1 MKKRFLS
8 LILPSLILLATGSL
22 YGQTNSEI
30 VIETRTIAD
39 LSVVIYLPPG
49 YDKTKSYK
57 VLYCNDGQTIFG
69 TGGLNIDAIADEL
82 ISKKMIDPLIIV
94 GIKSDRDRTSNYV
107 PYNDEGAREDFGNYT
122 PSADKYTKKIINK
135 LIPYIEKNYAAGPY
149 RGIAGYSFGGL
160 QATWAALQHPAV
172 FKFSA
177 GLSPSYWVHD
187 FKIFTEAAKAQKE
200 QRYYFDMGTGEWNYY
215 VPFILH
221 SKLNLLENVFYYEVK
236 DAHHQLSYWSK
247 RMPNVLLLFAGTTD
261 TTKYTWEI
269 QQEIIKSAAN
279 QKFYLRINPVIT
291 YSNGLTCSLSY
302 AATFTVFNPEDGVVN
317 RDGSFRFINPK
328 DLMVKISYKGEE
340 RMMTLDYGAIEKIKA
355 SLDH

>member
-1 MKKRFLS
+1 MIFFTYAS
-8 LILPSLILLATGSL
+8 ANA
-22 YGQTNSEI
+22 QTSTES
-30 VIETRTIAD
+30 VIEEKIVGD
-39 LSVVIYLPPG
+39 LSIVVYLPPG
-49 YDKTKSYK
+49 YDKTKTYK

-69 TGGLNIDAIADEL
+69 LGGLNIDAAADEL
-82 ISKKMIDPLIIV
+82 ISRKLIDPIIIV

-107 PYNDEGAREDFGNYT
+107 PYDDEGAREDFGNYT
-122 PSADKYTKKIINK
+122 PSADRYTKKIINK

-187 FKIFTEAAKAQKE
+187 FKIFTEAAKALKE

-221 SKLNLLENVFYYEVK
+221 SKLDLLNNVFYYEVK
-236 DAHHQLSYWSK
+236 DAHHRVADWSK

-269 QQEIIKSAAN
+269 QQEIIKSAAT
-279 QKFYLRINPVIT
+279 QKFYLRINPVIS

-302 AATFTVFNPEDGVVN
+302 AATFTVLNPEDGVVN

-328 DLMVKISYKGEE
+328 DLRVRVSFKGEDK
-340 RMMTLDYGAIEKIKA
+340 MMKLDYEAIEKIKA
-355 SLDH
+355 GL